1 MTAIIGLLTTKQ
13 RLFARQTSK
22 VIVQESSDLLSNN
35 SLSSDKEKDDLVSK
49 VDLERSIKR
58 LLRSRDI
65 TDQRFID
72 LYRIS

>member
-22 VIVQESSDLLSNN
+22 VIVQESSDFLSNN
-35 SLSSDKEKDDLVSK
+35 SSDKEKDDLVSK

-58 LLRSRDI
+58 LLRSRNI

-72 LYRIS
+72 LHRIS